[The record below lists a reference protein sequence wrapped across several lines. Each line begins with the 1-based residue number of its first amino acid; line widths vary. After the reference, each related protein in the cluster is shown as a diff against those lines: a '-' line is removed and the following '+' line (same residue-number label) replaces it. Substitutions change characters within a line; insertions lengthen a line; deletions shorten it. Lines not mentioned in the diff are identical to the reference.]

1 MPNLTDELRR
11 SLDPQTISS
20 LSQQIGA
27 NEEETR
33 QAVGALVPMMIGG
46 MSKNA
51 RSDEGAQSL
60 NSALERDHDGSLLD
74 NLSSMLGGGSSGDV
88 GGLAGGLLGNTGNS
102 GGVGGLLGSLLG
114 GGSKATNGA
123 GILDH
128 ILGGRQEP
136 VRNGVSRATGLGAGS
151 TGQLMQLLAP
161 IVMSALGK
169 VKRQQNLD
177 SQGVSNL
184 LDRERSTLEE
194 EAPDTQQGGLLGL
207 LDSNRDG
214 KVNLEDDVAKVGAA
228 LGTAFLMSR
237 GRRG

>member
-1 MPNLTDELRR
+1 MPNLTDELRK

-20 LSQQIGA
+20 LSRQIGA

-51 RSDEGAQSL
+51 QSDEGARSL
-60 NSALERDHDGSLLD
+60 DSALEQDHDGSLLD
-74 NLSSMLGGGSSGDV
+74 NLSAMLGGGSSGGL
-88 GGLAGGLLGNTGNS
+88 GGLAGGLTGNS
-102 GGVGGLLGSLLG
+102 GGVGGMLGSLLG
-114 GGSKATNGA
+114 GGSRATNGS

-128 ILGGRQEP
+128 ILGGRQGP
-136 VRNGVSRATGLGAGS
+136 VQNGVSRATGLSTGS

-169 VKRQQNLD
+169 VKRQQSLD
-177 SQGVSNL
+177 SRGVSNL

>member
-1 MPNLTDELRR
+1 MPNLTDELRK

-20 LSQQIGA
+20 LSRQIGA

-51 RSDEGAQSL
+51 QSDEGAQRL
-60 NSALERDHDGSLLD
+60 NSALEQDHDGSLLD
-74 NLSSMLGGGSSGDV
+74 NLSSMLGGGSSGGL
-88 GGLAGGLLGNTGNS
+88 GGLAGGLMGAGGG
-102 GGVGGLLGSLLG
+102 GGVGGMLGGLLG
-114 GGSKATNGA
+114 GGSRATNGA
-123 GILDH
+123 GILGH
-128 ILGGRQEP
+128 ILGGHQGP
-136 VRNGVSRATGLGAGS
+136 VQNGVSRATGLGTGS

-177 SQGVSNL
+177 SRGVSNL

-214 KVNLEDDVAKVGAA
+214 KVNMEDDVAKVGAA

-237 GRRG
+237 GGRR